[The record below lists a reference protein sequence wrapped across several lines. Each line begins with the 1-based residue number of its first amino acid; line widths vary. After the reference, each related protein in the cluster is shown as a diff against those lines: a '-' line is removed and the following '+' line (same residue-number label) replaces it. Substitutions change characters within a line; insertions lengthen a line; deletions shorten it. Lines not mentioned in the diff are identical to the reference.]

1 MQNLDPGALH
11 HSASYLSGR
20 HEPLYMMEGL
30 DGSSTRGSWS
40 PVTGDWAAHAILSHT
55 YNPLAVWEARLS

>member
-1 MQNLDPGALH
+1 
-11 HSASYLSGR
+11 
-20 HEPLYMMEGL
+20 MMEGL